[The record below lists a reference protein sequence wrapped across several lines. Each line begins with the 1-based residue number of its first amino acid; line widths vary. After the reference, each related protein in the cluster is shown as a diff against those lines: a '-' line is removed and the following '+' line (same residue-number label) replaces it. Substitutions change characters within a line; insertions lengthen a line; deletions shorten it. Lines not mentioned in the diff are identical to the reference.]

1 MLFDSPAVEKLG
13 LKGVS
18 DNIIVDKKGKIVAH
32 GLPTKELIERINKML
47 K

>member
-1 MLFDSPAVEKLG
+1 MT
-13 LKGVS
+13 GVP

-32 GLPTKELIERINKML
+32 GLPRNELIERIKSLL